1 MLKTIKIAFYT
12 LIFSGACACFNFVLA
27 DETTEPKT
35 VPKTEPKYEFDVAAR
50 VKSGFVTYQI
60 GGFVS
65 DGRVIGI
72 IHFPLSELRFPLAA
86 KTVQFKFAL
95 PTKDAWK
102 LQVGIETNVTSDNGT
117 VEDSDWLTPGSL
129 DVYSVSRSELTVL
142 EGNLRLEKQTGEHQD
157 PLKLFTWTLNY
168 GVGLLA
174 QNYSYRVY
182 DFVQSYPS
190 NPSKATITLNGLA
203 LTYRYRQITPQLLFA
218 VAPKISPTIDVGLEF
233 MATPFVR
240 TSDHDEHLLRG
251 KTIDGVGKG
260 WSVATALSAAWH
272 TSPTLSVTGRLDFQK
287 TLATGTQTQ
296 QDVVD
301 DVIETAQIRL
311 KHISEQTNVS
321 LGLKYLF

>member
-1 MLKTIKIAFYT
+1 MLEIIRIAFYT
-12 LIFSGACACFNFVLA
+12 LIFSGACACFSLVSA
-27 DETTEPKT
+27 EEITE
-35 VPKTEPKYEFDVAAR
+35 PKTEPKYEFDVAAR
-50 VKSGFVTYQI
+50 VKSGFVAYQI

-65 DGRVIGI
+65 DGQSIGI
-72 IHFPLSELRFPLAA
+72 IHFPVSELRFPLSS
-86 KTVQFKFAL
+86 KTLQFKLAI
-95 PTKDAWK
+95 PTKNAWK
-102 LQVGIETNVTSDNGT
+102 LQVSVETNGTSDNGT
-117 VEDSDWLTPGSL
+117 VEDRDWLSPGSL

-142 EGNLRLEKQTGEHQD
+142 EGNLRFEKQTGEHQD

-190 NPSKATITLNGLA
+190 NPSEPTVTLNGLA

-251 KTIDGVGKG
+251 KTIDGVAKG

-272 TSPTLSVTGRLDFQK
+272 TSPTLTVTGRLDFQK

-301 DVIETAQIRL
+301 KVMETTQIRL
-311 KHISEQTNVS
+311 KHISEQTNAS
-321 LGLKYLF
+321 LGLKFIF